1 MDLYLENG
9 LMLLAQQ
16 IAQDQKDL
24 YLLEDIQL
32 KSLASEENNVFRH
45 DYTDT
50 YDAEVARNQAE
61 DFNKDIV
68 CDMLGN
74 CRDVS
79 KEEHDLENELAQTTP
94 TGSGA
99 VSSLQNAAIA
109 IMALFALTAI

>member
-1 MDLYLENG
+1 MDFYLENG
-9 LMLLAQQ
+9 LLLLAQQ

-24 YLLEDIQL
+24 YMLEELQV
-32 KSLASEENNVFRH
+32 KSFAAVEENTVFRH

-61 DFNKDIV
+61 ETNKDIV
-68 CDMLGN
+68 CDAEDMLGN

-79 KEEHDLENELAQTTP
+79 KEHDLENELAQ

-99 VSSLQNAAIA
+99 VSSLQNAGIA
-109 IMALFALTAI
+109 IMALFALATI